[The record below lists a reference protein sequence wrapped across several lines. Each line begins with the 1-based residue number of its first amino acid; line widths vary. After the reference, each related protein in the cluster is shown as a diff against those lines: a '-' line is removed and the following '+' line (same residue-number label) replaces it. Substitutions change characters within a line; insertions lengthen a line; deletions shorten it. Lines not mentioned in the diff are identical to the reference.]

1 MEGDADSKLLSH
13 QDDTVSA
20 KATTQS
26 PSVNQH
32 PFATARLSRSQ
43 FNYSFPVTT
52 GPKFVRLFFYPTSY
66 PSFPRTD
73 ASFTVLSNQF
83 ILLHAFNASLNAD
96 AESTQTI
103 FKEYVVNV
111 DTGDRLNLS
120 FIPSQPNSYA
130 FINGIEVLSMPTDLY
145 YTSADDVGLT
155 FVGRTILYR
164 VESST
169 ALETEYRI
177 KVGGQAISPVN
188 DTGLF
193 RNWAG
198 QDQDYLLTNNTQNN
212 DLPADLGNGNIT
224 VKPDYVAPKE
234 VYRTARSMGSN
245 HTLNHISNLTWEFL
259 IDTGFTY
266 MIRLH
271 FCELD
276 PNITNIGDRVFWI
289 YIASQ
294 VAEDHAD
301 VMKWSQKQHGL
312 AVQRNYAVL
321 IPNNNNQKKVNLSL
335 QMHSYNNSRD
345 SIYNDAFLNGVEIF
359 KISNSSSSLAGSNPV
374 PPQTPQNNV
383 PIQKGESSS
392 QTGTTIGIV
401 VGVVF
406 GVVLISF
413 VVFMVVFLRRKR
425 AAATKPKYYNSKST
439 TPHNY
444 SLPSHL
450 CRHFSLI
457 DIKAAS
463 NNFDDVLIIG
473 VGGFGHVYKG
483 YIDGCLTP
491 VAIKRLKPDSGRG
504 HMSS

>member
-1 MEGDADSKLLSH
+1 MEHPTIGKERRLT
-13 QDDTVSA
+13 TVKVYPQLYSSWSVLHA
-20 KATTQS
+20 WCFLHS
-26 PSVNQH
+26 PCFVPPQGVN
-32 PFATARLSRSQ
+32 
-43 FNYSFPVTT
+43 
-52 GPKFVRLFFYPTSY
+52 
-66 PSFPRTD
+66 

-83 ILLHAFNASLNAD
+83 TLLHAFNASLNAD

-145 YTSADDVGLT
+145 YTSADDVGFT
-155 FVGRTILYR
+155 FVGRTNLFS

-193 RNWAG
+193 RSWVG
-198 QDQDYLLTNNTQNN
+198 QDQDYLLTNYTQNN
-212 DLPADLGNGNIT
+212 NLPADLSGKMNIT

-234 VYRTARSMGSN
+234 LYRTARNMGKN
-245 HTLNHISNLTWEFL
+245 ATFNQMNNVTWEFP

-276 PNITNIGDRVFWI
+276 PNITNIGDRVFLI

-359 KISNSSSSLAGSNPV
+359 KISSSNSLAGSNPV
-374 PPQTPQNNV
+374 PPQTPQTNV

-425 AAATKPKYYNSKST
+425 AAATKPTEYNKSKSSGTSKWGPLSFAT
-439 TPHNY
+439 TKSATTQNS
-444 SLPSHL
+444 SLPSDL
-450 CRHFSLI
+450 CRHFSLAE
-457 DIKAAS
+457 IKSAT
-463 NNFDDVLIIG
+463 NNFDDVFIVG

-483 YIDGCLTP
+483 YVDGGATP
-491 VAIKRLKPDSGRG
+491 VAIKRLKPGSQQGRT
-504 HMSS
+504 SS